1 MQVINEF
8 HRAFLKMPSSPEF
21 IGWNGE
27 RLIAKVLRK
36 LKRKGFTGVI
46 FRKVYVPIENPD
58 ETTEIDALYVTSKG
72 VFVIESK
79 NCTGWIFCSES
90 DRNWEQDFSFHVR
103 RQFYNPIKQNVS
115 HIQKLWSY
123 MTVNLPAFPIV
134 VFSERCELK
143 EINLTSPNVR
153 VIKRD
158 QLYATIKDIW
168 LHAPD
173 VLMQMQIDAVA
184 SKLEPLTNVDE
195 KTKKA
200 HIDRIKAKY
209 R

>member
-1 MQVINEF
+1 
-8 HRAFLKMPSSPEF
+8 
-21 IGWNGE
+21 
-27 RLIAKVLRK
+27 
-36 LKRKGFTGVI
+36 
-46 FRKVYVPIENPD
+46 
-58 ETTEIDALYVTSKG
+58 
-72 VFVIESK
+72 
-79 NCTGWIFCSES
+79 
-90 DRNWEQDFSFHVR
+90 
-103 RQFYNPIKQNVS
+103 
-115 HIQKLWSY
+115 

-158 QLYATIKDIW
+158 QLYATSKDVW

-173 VLMQMQIDAVA
+173 VLTQMQIDAVA
-184 SKLEPLTNVDE
+184 RKLEPLTNVDE